1 MNTRKSL
8 WRNLLMDEE
17 RRYLRLTSTGLVATK
32 ANLAEV
38 AEEAVVEAV
47 VVEAEALVI
56 AIVVKEENVAIAVTV
71 SIAVTVAIEEKAVV
85 VEVAGSV
92 EIDLQDSPVMMETAK
107 KEAIVLSET
116 TVIAASDASQ
126 RKLENAESA
135 KIDLLEVIVRP
146 KKAVVVAELEALVEV
161 DLPAV
166 AKSSRLPRWTTL
178 TTFRRWLL
186 LKRTQ
191 QKHITK
197 EAVTTNN

>member
-1 MNTRKSL
+1 
-8 WRNLLMDEE
+8 MDEE
-17 RRYLRLTSTGLVATK
+17 RKYLRLTSTGLDATK

-47 VVEAEALVI
+47 VVEAEAL
-56 AIVVKEENVAIAVTV
+56 AIVVKEENVA
-71 SIAVTVAIEEKAVV
+71 IAVTVAIEEKAVV